1 MSFAKNLETARKA
14 MNLSRKEMAAEL
26 GITLPAYSNYENG
39 SREPK
44 FDILREISY
53 ILKVSTDHLLDID
66 ASVRQSHFYN
76 LGIDVMRDM
85 GFQFIINPFDIYG
98 YAEFD
103 LYFAIDEND
112 LSKIVAFKK
121 SHFVEL
127 METPQKFLPE
137 YDADKARIFLLDS
150 YIDKFFSY
158 EGSYNEW
165 LDDLDIV
172 VNKTKEKHPEIYEK
186 NLKRANEITKPS
198 LQKGYVTRLEADL
211 AIKASA
217 DLRPI
222 INEKIEH
229 GIDAYMPNDI

>member
-44 FDILREISY
+44 FDILRKISY

-103 LYFAIDEND
+103 LYFAIDEDN
-112 LSKIVAFKK
+112 LSNIVAFKK
-121 SHFVEL
+121 SHFIEL
-127 METPQKFLPE
+127 IESPQKFLPE
-137 YDADKARIFLLDS
+137 YDADKARMFLLDS
-150 YIDKFFSY
+150 YIDKFFKY
-158 EGSYNEW
+158 EGPYNDW
-165 LDDLDIV
+165 IDDLDIV
-172 VNKTKEKHPEIYEK
+172 VKKTKEKHPEIYEQ
-186 NLKRANEITKPS
+186 NLKLANEITKPS
-198 LQKGYVTRLEADL
+198 FQRGYTTRLEADL

-217 DLRPI
+217 DLRPL
-222 INEKIEH
+222 INKQIKHSVE
-229 GIDAYMPNDI
+229 AYIPNDI